1 MKYFTDRR
9 IGFLEVVFLISWM
22 VFMCIVGFAIGK
34 FIKPYIVS
42 DTDSNNKYNLICK
55 IDKQI
60 DTVNNLIL
68 TCSEI
73 GK

>member
-1 MKYFTDRR
+1 MSDKCFAFIIEYCIFCALCCMFLVALYFTIHPR
-9 IGFLEVVFLISWM
+9 
-22 VFMCIVGFAIGK
+22 
-34 FIKPYIVS
+34 YS
-42 DTDSNNKYNLICK
+42 DDSINKTNQLICK